1 MLFGVILYFTLLSLA
16 LTLLFFPA
24 ARAWAAAQGLRVV
37 DAGRT
42 VSRAAGASGGARM
55 RSGGSRLRH
64 CAGAVV
70 QSLRANA
77 RWILLGAAV
86 LMAGPLIAIAAR
98 GVLDLDGYDHTAS
111 RAVNAQIAAL
121 LHGEQLAPPSPLPPE
136 LFTTRE
142 VEQAR
147 PNIRDASRQWELLD
161 QDFRQRLLVV
171 FKLMR
176 ERHGYEMVLLEGFRS
191 AQRQAQLAARGPQV
205 TRAGAGQSYHQY
217 GLAADLAFLRDG
229 RIVISERDAWTA
241 RGYALYGDVARS
253 VGLAWG
259 GDWRSIRDL
268 GHVELR
274 RPGTLTTGG
283 SDAASGSHTH

>member
-1 MLFGVILYFTLLSLA
+1 MLLGVVLYFTLLSLA

-24 ARAWAAAQGLRVV
+24 ARAWTATQGLRVV
-37 DAGRT
+37 DAGRA

-55 RSGGSRLRH
+55 RSGGSRARRCVGGL
-64 CAGAVV
+64 A
-70 QSLRANA
+70 QWLYANA
-77 RWILLGAAV
+77 RWIVIGVAV

-98 GVLDLDGYDHTAS
+98 GFLELDGYDHTAS
-111 RAVNAQIAAL
+111 RPVNAQVAAL

-147 PNIRDASRQWELLD
+147 PNIRHASRQWELLD

-176 ERHGYEMVLLEGFRS
+176 EQHGFEMVLLEGFRS
-191 AQRQAQLAARGPQV
+191 AQRQTQLAALGPQV

-229 RIVISERDAWTA
+229 RIVISERDAWAA
-241 RGYALYGDVARS
+241 RGYALYGEVARS
-253 VGLAWG
+253 VGLTWG
-259 GDWRSIRDL
+259 GDWQSIRDL

-274 RPGTLTTGG
+274 RPGTLI
-283 SDAASGSHTH
+283 AAPGDHAH

>member
-1 MLFGVILYFTLLSLA
+1 MLLGVVLYFTLLSLA

-24 ARAWAAAQGLRVV
+24 ARTWTAAQGHRVV
-37 DAGRT
+37 DAGRA

-55 RSGGSRLRH
+55 RSGGSRARR
-64 CAGAVV
+64 GASGVM
-70 QSLRANA
+70 RWTYANA
-77 RWILLGAAV
+77 RWIAIGATV

-98 GVLDLDGYDHTAS
+98 GFLELDGYDHTAS
-111 RAVNAQIAAL
+111 RAVNAQVAAL

-147 PNIRDASRQWELLD
+147 PNIRHASRQWELLD
-161 QDFRQRLLVV
+161 QDFRQRLLIV

-176 ERHGYEMVLLEGFRS
+176 EQHGYEMVLLEGFRS
-191 AQRQAQLAARGPQV
+191 AQRQAQLAALGPQV
-205 TRAGAGQSYHQY
+205 TRAGAGRSYHQY

-229 RIVISERDAWTA
+229 RIVISERDAWAA
-241 RGYALYGDVARS
+241 RGYALYGEVARS
-253 VGLAWG
+253 VGLTWG
-259 GDWRSIRDL
+259 GDWQSIRDL

-274 RPGTLTTGG
+274 RPGTLT
-283 SDAASGSHTH
+283 AAPGDHAH